1 MKFYDRESELG
12 TLAAIASQAERSAC
26 FTVVTGRRRIGKT
39 ALILKAL
46 AKTRSLYL
54 FVTRSSEPVLCAQF
68 QRQAVETLGVPV
80 FGNVTRLADLFE
92 VLFAFAETQPYT
104 LVVDE
109 FQDLER
115 VNKAVFGEIQNVWDR
130 HKDTAKINFIVCGSV
145 HSMMKR
151 LFEDDKEPLFGR
163 LTAKIPLAPFRIR
176 TLKEILKDHAPD
188 YRPDDLLCLYLL
200 TGGVAQYVG
209 LLMNAGAV
217 TRDGMLAFVTRE
229 GSPFLAEG
237 RDLLISEFGRDYGV
251 YFSILQLIAAGK
263 NSQTEIDSVIGKNTG
278 AYLARLDAD
287 YSLVEKNKPIFSKPE
302 SRNARWMIGDNLLRF
317 WFRFIFPNQMLL
329 ETGKNALLLAQVK
342 AQYEQY
348 SGWMLEKFFRQKY
361 AEEGAWTRV
370 GSFWD
375 RRGENEIDLI
385 ALDDAGKRAV
395 VAEVKRNAKKID
407 KTVLWAK
414 AKVLGAALSG
424 HQVEFAAL
432 SLADM

>member
-1 MKFYDRESELG
+1 MKFYDRETELG
-12 TLAAIASQAERSAC
+12 TLAGIVPQSGRSAC
-26 FTVVTGRRRIGKT
+26 FTVITGRRRIGKT
-39 ALILKAL
+39 ALILKTL
-46 AKTRSLYL
+46 QKTRSLYL
-54 FVTRSSEPVLCAQF
+54 FVTRSSEPVLCGQF
-68 QRQAVETLGVPV
+68 QRQAVETLGIPV
-80 FGNVTRLADLFE
+80 FGNITRLADLFE
-92 VLFAFAETQPYT
+92 ILFKFAETHPYT
-104 LVVDE
+104 LVLDE
-109 FQDLER
+109 FQELER

-130 HKDTAKINFIVCGSV
+130 YKDTAKINFIVCGSV

-163 LTAKIPLAPFRIR
+163 LTAKISLMPFRIR
-176 TLKEILKDHAPD
+176 TLKEILKDHALN
-188 YRPDDLLCLYLL
+188 YKPDDLLSLYML

-217 TRDGMLAFVTRE
+217 TRDAMLSFVTRE

-278 AYLARLDAD
+278 AYLARLEVD
-287 YSLVEKNKPIFSKPE
+287 YSLVEKSKPLFSKPE

-329 ETGKNALLLAQVK
+329 ETGKHTLLLAQVK
-342 AQYEQY
+342 AQYERY
-348 SGWMLEKFFRQKY
+348 SGWMLERYFRQKF

-375 RRGENEIDLI
+375 RHGENEIDLI
-385 ALDDAGKRAV
+385 ALDDAGKHTV
-395 VAEVKRNAKKID
+395 IAEVKRNARKID
-407 KTVLWAK
+407 KAALWAK
-414 AKVLGAALSG
+414 AKVLGNVLTG
-424 HQVEFAAL
+424 HRVEFAAL

>member
-1 MKFYDRESELG
+1 MKFYGRESEIG
-12 TLAAIASQAERSAC
+12 TLAAIASQAEQSAC

-46 AKTRSLYL
+46 ARARSLYL
-54 FVTRSSEPVLCAQF
+54 FVTRSSEAVLCAQF

-80 FGNVTRLADLFE
+80 FGNITRLADLFE
-92 VLFAFAETQPYT
+92 VLFTFAETQPYT
-104 LVVDE
+104 LVIDE

-115 VNKAVFGEIQNVWDR
+115 VNKAVFGEIQNLWDR

-145 HSMMKR
+145 LSMMKR

-287 YSLVEKNKPIFSKPE
+287 YSLVEKNKPLFSKPE
-302 SRNARWMIGDNLLRF
+302 SRNARWMIDDNLLRF

-348 SGWMLEKFFRQKY
+348 SGWMLEKYFRQKY

-375 RRGENEIDLI
+375 RRGDNEIDLI
-385 ALDDAGKRAV
+385 ALDEADKRAV

-407 KTVLWAK
+407 KTVLRAK
-414 AKVLGAALSG
+414 AKALENALSG
-424 HQVEFAAL
+424 RQIEFAAL

>member
-1 MKFYDRESELG
+1 MKFYDREAELE
-12 TLAAIASQAERSAC
+12 TLAANAAQAERFAC
-26 FTVVTGRRRIGKT
+26 FTVMTGRRRIGKT

-46 AKTRSLYL
+46 AHTRSLYL
-54 FVTRSSEPVLCAQF
+54 FVTRSSEAVLCAQF
-68 QRQAVETLGVPV
+68 QRQAVETLGVPI
-80 FGNVTRLADLFE
+80 FGNITRLAELFE
-92 VLFAFAETQPYT
+92 VLFTFAETHPYA

-115 VNKAVFGEIQNVWDR
+115 VNKAVFGDIQHVWDR
-130 HKDTAKINFIVCGSV
+130 HKDKAKIHFIVCGSV
-145 HSMMKR
+145 HSMMTR
-151 LFEDDKEPLFGR
+151 IFLNDKEPLFGR
-163 LTAKIPLAPFRIR
+163 LTTKITLAPFRIR
-176 TLKEILKDHAPD
+176 TLKEILRNHAPD

-200 TGGVAQYVG
+200 TGGVAHYVT
-209 LLMNAGAV
+209 LLMDAGAV
-217 TRDGMLAFVTRE
+217 TRDAMLSFVTRA

-287 YSLVEKNKPIFSKPE
+287 YSLVVKNKPMFAKPE
-302 SRNARWMIGDNLLRF
+302 SRNARWMIDDNLLRF
-317 WFRFIFPNQMLL
+317 WFRFILPNQMLV

-342 AQYEQY
+342 AQYAQY
-348 SGWMLEKFFRQKY
+348 SGWMLEKYFRQKF

-370 GSFWD
+370 GGFWD

-385 ALDDAGKRAV
+385 ALDDADKRAV
-395 VAEVKRNAKKID
+395 VAEVKRNVKKID
-407 KTVLWAK
+407 EAALQTKTLA
-414 AKVLGAALSG
+414 LENNLSG
-424 HQVEFAAL
+424 HQVEFASL